1 MTPQHIIFD
10 LVIIGILG
18 YIAYIFGRKQ
28 NPTDN
33 TWLKRLSAVLKL
45 EFALG
50 VFLFLLE
57 YYVSDMS
64 SSGVNW
70 HSYQIVMVLFLLVSY
85 IHENA
90 ENLEAIVEER
100 TRDLLDAERMAALGK
115 VVSMVSHDL
124 RGPLQKIR
132 NLTYLL
138 QREPHRSSEYL
149 DRIND
154 SVLFSVDIL
163 DDLREH
169 TRDEPLT
176 LIDVEVSHLLEQVIS
191 DSVIPENVE
200 VQLTAPP
207 IQFSIDYNKMRRV
220 LWNLVKNAC
229 EAMPDGGVLKIDAKG
244 SSNGLIID
252 VSDTGAGVPKD
263 FQDKLFM
270 AFNTTKGKGMGL
282 GLAYSKRTVEQH
294 GGTIGVE
301 TEVGIG
307 TTFRIHL
314 PSDVRAD
321 LVTDAQSVEIVSS
334 SVEASFR

>member
-1 MTPQHIIFD
+1 VTPQHIIFD
-10 LVIIGILG
+10 LIIIGILG

-33 TWLKRLSAVLKL
+33 VWLKRLAAVLKL

-138 QREPHRSSEYL
+138 EHEPHRSDEYL
-149 DRIND
+149 EMIND

-176 LIDVEVSHLLEQVIS
+176 LIDVEVSRLLEQVIS

-200 VQLTAPP
+200 VQLTASPYH
-207 IQFSIDYNKMRRV
+207 FSIDYNKMRRV

-229 EAMPDGGVLKIDAKG
+229 EAMPDGGLLKIDAKG
-244 SSNGLIID
+244 SSSGLIID
-252 VSDTGAGVPKD
+252 VSDTGAGVPED

-314 PSDVRAD
+314 PSDVMAD

-334 SVEASFR
+334 SLETQL

>member
-1 MTPQHIIFD
+1 MTPQHLIFD
-10 LVIIGILG
+10 LFIIGILG
-18 YIAYIFGRKQ
+18 YIAYIFGRRQ
-28 NPTDN
+28 NQTDN
-33 TWLKRLSAVLKL
+33 VWLKRLSAVLVL

-50 VFLFLLE
+50 IFLFLLE
-57 YYVSDMS
+57 FYVSDMS
-64 SSGVNW
+64 ASGINW

-100 TRDLLDAERMAALGK
+100 TRDLLEAERMAALGK
-115 VVSMVSHDL
+115 VISMVGHDL

-132 NLTYLL
+132 NLTYLMEN
-138 QREPHRSSEYL
+138 EPHRSGEYMKM
-149 DRIND
+149 IND
-154 SVLFSVDIL
+154 SVLFSIDII

-176 LIDVEVSHLLEQVIS
+176 LIDVDVSRLLEQVIS

-200 VQLTAPP
+200 VQLTAP
-207 IQFSIDYNKMRRV
+207 QHQVAIDYNKMRRV

-229 EAMPDGGVLKIDAKG
+229 EAMPDGGVLKIEVKEL
-244 SSNGLIID
+244 SNGLMID
-252 VSDTGAGVPKD
+252 VTDTGAGVPED
-263 FQDKLFM
+263 FRDKLFL

-282 GLAYSKRTVEQH
+282 GLAYSKRAVELH

-314 PSDVRAD
+314 PLDVRAD
-321 LVTDAQSVEIVSS
+321 LVTDAQSVEIVST
-334 SVEASFR
+334 VEAS

>member
-1 MTPQHIIFD
+1 VTPQHLVFD
-10 LVIIGILG
+10 LIIIGILG

-28 NPTDN
+28 NPTN
-33 TWLKRLSAVLKL
+33 NVWLKRLAAVLKL

-50 VFLFLLE
+50 IFLFLLE
-57 YYVSDMS
+57 YYVSDTS

-70 HSYQIVMVLFLLVSY
+70 HSYQIVMVLFILVSY

-100 TRDLLDAERMAALGK
+100 TRDLLEAERMAALGK

-138 QREPHRSSEYL
+138 EHEPHRSDEYL
-149 DRIND
+149 NMIND

-176 LIDVEVSHLLEQVIS
+176 LIDVEVSRLLEQVIS

-200 VQLTAPP
+200 VQLTASPY
-207 IQFSIDYNKMRRV
+207 QFSIDYNKMRRV

-252 VSDTGAGVPKD
+252 VSDTGAGVPED
-263 FQDKLFM
+263 FRDKLFM
-270 AFNTTKGKGMGL
+270 AFNTTKGKGCL
-282 GLAYSKRTVEQH
+282 LYTSPSPRDRT
-294 GGTIGVE
+294 
-301 TEVGIG
+301 
-307 TTFRIHL
+307 RSRM
-314 PSDVRAD
+314 PSSA
-321 LVTDAQSVEIVSS
+321 
-334 SVEASFR
+334 

>member
-1 MTPQHIIFD
+1 MTPQHLIFD
-10 LVIIGILG
+10 LIIIGILG

-28 NPTDN
+28 NPTNN
-33 TWLKRLSAVLKL
+33 TWLKRLAMVLKL

-50 VFLFLLE
+50 IFLFILE
-57 YYVSDMS
+57 YYVRDMS

-85 IHENA
+85 IHEDA

-100 TRDLLDAERMAALGK
+100 TRDLLEAERMAALGK

-138 QREPHRSSEYL
+138 EHKPHKSSEYL
-149 DRIND
+149 DMIND

-176 LIDVEVSHLLEQVIS
+176 LIDVEVSRLLEQVIS

-207 IQFSIDYNKMRRV
+207 YQFRIDYNKMRRV

-229 EAMPDGGVLKIDAKG
+229 EAMPDGGVLTIEAKG
-244 SSNGLIID
+244 SSSGLIID
-252 VSDTGAGVPKD
+252 VSDTGAGVPED
-263 FQDKLFM
+263 FRDKLFM

-282 GLAYSKRTVEQH
+282 GLAYSKRMVEQH

-314 PSDVRAD
+314 PSDARAD

-334 SVEASFR
+334 SVETPV

>member
-1 MTPQHIIFD
+1 MTPQHLIFD
-10 LVIIGILG
+10 LIIIGILG

-50 VFLFLLE
+50 VFLFFLE
-57 YYVSDMS
+57 YYVRDMS
-64 SSGVNW
+64 DSGVNW

-100 TRDLLDAERMAALGK
+100 TRDLLEAERMAALGK

-138 QREPHRSSEYL
+138 EHEPHRSDEYL
-149 DRIND
+149 NMIND

-176 LIDVEVSHLLEQVIS
+176 LIDVEVSRLLEQVIS

-200 VQLTAPP
+200 VQIMAPP
-207 IQFSIDYNKMRRV
+207 HQVRIDYNKMRRV

-244 SSNGLIID
+244 SSSGLIID
-252 VSDTGAGVPKD
+252 VSDTGAGVPED

-301 TEVGIG
+301 TKVGIG

-314 PSDVRAD
+314 PSDVSTD

>member
-1 MTPQHIIFD
+1 MTPQHLIFD
-10 LVIIGILG
+10 LIIIGILG

-50 VFLFLLE
+50 VFLFFLE
-57 YYVSDMS
+57 YYVRDMS
-64 SSGVNW
+64 DSGVNW

-100 TRDLLDAERMAALGK
+100 TRDLLEAERMAALGK

-138 QREPHRSSEYL
+138 EHEPHRSDEYL
-149 DRIND
+149 NMIND

-176 LIDVEVSHLLEQVIS
+176 LIDVEVSRLLEQVIS

-200 VQLTAPP
+200 VQIMAPP
-207 IQFSIDYNKMRRV
+207 YQFSIDYNKMRRV

-244 SSNGLIID
+244 SSSGLIID
-252 VSDTGAGVPKD
+252 VSDTGAGVPED

-334 SVEASFR
+334 SLETQL

>member
-1 MTPQHIIFD
+1 MTPQHLIFD
-10 LVIIGILG
+10 LIIIGILG

-28 NPTDN
+28 NPTNN

-50 VFLFLLE
+50 LFLFFLE
-57 YYVSDMS
+57 YYVRDMS
-64 SSGVNW
+64 DNGVNW

-100 TRDLLDAERMAALGK
+100 TRDLLEAERMAALGK

-138 QREPHRSSEYL
+138 EHEPHRSDEYL
-149 DRIND
+149 NMIND

-176 LIDVEVSHLLEQVIS
+176 LIDVEVSRLLEQVIS
-191 DSVIPENVE
+191 DSVIPENVR
-200 VQLTAPP
+200 VQIMAPP
-207 IQFSIDYNKMRRV
+207 YQFRIDYNKMRRV

-244 SSNGLIID
+244 SSSGLIID
-252 VSDTGAGVPKD
+252 VSDTGAGVPED

-334 SVEASFR
+334 SLETQL